1 MKRIKKSLY
10 ISALL
15 GLGIAVL
22 ANTASAAEITGVA
35 KVGIG
40 QSDNLQR
47 TLEDPIDVGIAFT
60 GVEFGY
66 VELSRKLVANILV
79 NADYLV
85 YDDSRFDSELVG
97 GIVSFLDYYFIEE
110 RFWWGL
116 EYNFGQQVFDPLTP
130 IRPGNRED
138 VSFLT
143 TGPAISLPFGDRNA
157 LDVELNYS
165 TINYEIRPND
175 NHRING
181 ELGVSRDIGEG
192 RTIALIGVEEQVTYD
207 DEVAN
212 PDFDRRE
219 LFFRW
224 STLSA
229 RNIITFDVGYS
240 ELVLENPDPTPTG
253 DDEVTGDG
261 EVLRL
266 DWTRIVSTS
275 TSFTLGGGS
284 RYSDQGDIFRFAQI
298 TNFDDRETED
308 VLGLATPFRNNF
320 FNVSYNLDRERFSLD
335 LLANWNEED
344 YEGDDTFDR
353 SVTRFTLLLSRQ
365 LTRKVTG
372 NVNLSY
378 SIRDFDALDRKD
390 NDILGMLSLN
400 YEFNPAFTASVSYQ
414 RTSRG
419 STDPNDEF
427 DENRVFLTF
436 SYIPRWS
443 R

>member
-1 MKRIKKSLY
+1 MKITREYRGISSLF
-10 ISALL
+10 
-15 GLGIAVL
+15 GLAVAVL
-22 ANTASAAEITGVA
+22 ASSASAAEITGVA

-47 TLEDPIDVGIAFT
+47 TLEDPIDVGIAFA

-66 VELSRKLVANILV
+66 VELTRKLVANIVV

-97 GIVSFLDYYFIEE
+97 GTVAFLDYYFIEE

-157 LDVELNYS
+157 LDVALNYS

-192 RTIALIGVEEQVTYD
+192 RTIALIGVEEQVTFD
-207 DEVAN
+207 DEVAI

-224 STLSA
+224 STLTA

-240 ELVLENPDPTPTG
+240 ELVLEDPDPTG
-253 DDEVTGDG
+253 DGSVTGDG

-266 DWTRIVSTS
+266 DWTRVVSAS

-320 FNVSYNLDRERFSLD
+320 FNMSYNLDRERFSLD
-335 LLANWNEED
+335 LLAQWNEED

-353 SVTRFTLLLSRQ
+353 SVARFTLLLSRQ

-390 NDILGMLSLN
+390 NDILGLLSLD

>member
-1 MKRIKKSLY
+1 MKITREYTAIRSLV
-10 ISALL
+10 
-15 GLGIAVL
+15 GLAVAVL
-22 ANTASAAEITGVA
+22 ASSASAAEITGVA

-47 TLEDPIDVGIAFT
+47 TTEDPIDVGIAFA

-66 VELSRKLVANILV
+66 VELTSKLVANVLV

-97 GIVSFLDYYFIEE
+97 GTVAFLDYFFVEE
-110 RFWWGL
+110 RFWWGVD
-116 EYNFGQQVFDPLTP
+116 YNFGQQIFDPLTP

-143 TGPAISLPFGDRNA
+143 TGPGISLPFGDRNA

-165 TINYEIRPND
+165 TINYEIRSND
-175 NHRING
+175 NDRING
-181 ELGVSRDIGEG
+181 QLGVSRDIGEG
-192 RTIALIGVEEQVTYD
+192 RTIALIGMEEQVTYD

-212 PDFDRRE
+212 LDFDRRE

-224 STLSA
+224 STLTT

-240 ELVLENPDPTPTG
+240 ELAIEDTDPA
-253 DDEVTGDG
+253 DDDSVTSDG

-266 DWTRIVSTS
+266 DWTRVVSTS

-308 VLGLATPFRNNF
+308 VLGLATPFRNDF
-320 FNVSYNLDRERFSLD
+320 FNMSYNLDRERFSLD
-335 LLANWNEED
+335 LVAQWNEED
-344 YEGDDTFDR
+344 YEGEDTFDR
-353 SVTRFTLLLSRQ
+353 SVSRFTVLLSRQ

-372 NVNLSY
+372 NVSLSY

-390 NDILGMLSLN
+390 NDILGILSLN
-400 YEFNPAFTASVSYQ
+400 YEFNPAFTASLSYQ
-414 RTSRG
+414 RTSRD

>member
-1 MKRIKKSLY
+1 MKITRVYTGIGSLF
-10 ISALL
+10 
-15 GLGIAVL
+15 GLAVAVL
-22 ANTASAAEITGVA
+22 ASSASAAEITGVA
-35 KVGIG
+35 KIGIG

-47 TLEDPIDVGIAFT
+47 TSEDPMDVGIAFA

-66 VELSRKLVANILV
+66 VELTSKVVANIVV
-79 NADYLV
+79 NTDYLV
-85 YDDSRFDSELVG
+85 YDDSQFDSELVG
-97 GIVSFLDYYFIEE
+97 GAVAFLDYYFVEE

-143 TGPAISLPFGDRNA
+143 TGPAVSLPFGDRNA

-165 TINYEIRPND
+165 TINYEIRSND

-181 ELGVSRDIGEG
+181 QLGVSRDIGEG
-192 RTIALIGVEEQVTYD
+192 RKIALIGVEEQVTYD

-229 RNIITFDVGYS
+229 RNIVTFDVGYS

-308 VLGLATPFRNNF
+308 VLGLATPFRNDF
-320 FNVSYNLDRERFSLD
+320 FNMSYNLDRERFSLN
-335 LLANWNEED
+335 LVANWNEED

-353 SVTRFTLLLSRQ
+353 SVARFTLLLSRQ

-378 SIRDFDALDRKD
+378 SIRDFDSLDRKD
-390 NDILGMLSLN
+390 NDILGMLSLD
-400 YEFNPAFTASVSYQ
+400 YEFNPAFTASLSYQ
-414 RTSRG
+414 RTSRT